1 MITGYNTDIEHEG
14 VVYHVQTED
23 KGLDSP
29 IVLSLVYTGG
39 AILAAKRSS
48 YADLIAGG
56 FEEAALAERLKR
68 QHRLICA
75 AIHAGRIEELKQL
88 SKGQTG
94 KLVAEH
100 AALMESTAAAPADEP
115 ASAAPVIEQ
124 EETAD
129 ASFADASFEQTLP
142 QASAVPPRTDRATGA
157 LTFSNLQ
164 PEQLVEPGPGGPSP
178 YTVYDA
184 RRRSRLGDLV
194 EEPDGLRIT
203 LLEHDP
209 HFNGGENIELK
220 ALVTKIESNREA
232 PLSGA
237 TVSIKILGT
246 TFRPVLLSA
255 KTDRDGVMSVATRI
269 PAFTSGRAAIV
280 VKATASDL
288 ASEARWVVH
297 PGK

>member
-14 VVYHVQTED
+14 VIYHVQTED

-39 AILAAKRSS
+39 AILAAKRAS
-48 YADLIAGG
+48 YADLIAAG

-94 KLVAEH
+94 RLVAEH
-100 AALMESTAAAPADEP
+100 AALMDQHAG
-115 ASAAPVIEQ
+115 ASANLEDAGETGAP
-124 EETAD
+124 
-129 ASFADASFEQTLP
+129 SFAELSERLATVAPEDEQSQGVETKVGAIKQTESLTGLASDADLEAQ
-142 QASAVPPRTDRATGA
+142 ATGA
-157 LTFSNLQ
+157 
-164 PEQLVEPGPGGPSP
+164 SP
-178 YTVYDA
+178 FTVYDS
-184 RRRSRLGDLV
+184 RRRSRLGEVL

-203 LLEHDP
+203 LLGHEP
-209 HFNGGENIELK
+209 HFYGGEAIQLK
-220 ALVTKIESNREA
+220 AIVTRISANQEA

-237 TVSIKILGT
+237 AVSIKILGT

-255 KTDRDGVMSVATRI
+255 RTDREGVWSVGTRI
-269 PAFTSGRAAIV
+269 PPFTSGRAAIV
-280 VKATASDL
+280 VKVAASDL